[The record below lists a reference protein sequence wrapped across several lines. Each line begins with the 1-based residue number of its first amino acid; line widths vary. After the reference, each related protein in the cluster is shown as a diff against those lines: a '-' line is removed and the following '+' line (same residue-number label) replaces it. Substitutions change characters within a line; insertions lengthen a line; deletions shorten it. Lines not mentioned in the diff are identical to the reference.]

1 MHLTHRKRSQ
11 CHSVNKIS
19 LLYPEA
25 FDRKLR
31 MRAIKASPGGKLAP
45 QATEGEC
52 EYFGLRAFHPSG
64 QPYRFARQSPS
75 VALRQL
81 PPGGR
86 LCSASPPGLQAL
98 MGSFNLMTFSP
109 QWNEVDRGTRKTS
122 IILTLFFQE
131 PTNLICIKAKIS
143 PAKAGHVRMIT
154 VILIPI
160 RPNGDRLGFRV

>member
-1 MHLTHRKRSQ
+1 MRVMLQRLSRIPKMGLFLANRQTKR
-11 CHSVNKIS
+11 CGCAKKK
-19 LLYPEA
+19 P
-25 FDRKLR
+25 
-31 MRAIKASPGGKLAP
+31 SPGGEVAAQP
-45 QATEGEC
+45 TEGD
-52 EYFGLRAFHPSG
+52 LRAKRCGYPFG
-64 QPYRFARQSPS
+64 QNALKSKYSHSPS
-75 VALRQL
+75 VACGASF
-81 PPGGR
+81 PPGDAFAAHP
-86 LCSASPPGLQAL
+86 LPVYKPF

-160 RPNGDRLGFRV
+160 RPNGDRLGFRA